1 MTMTMTTSMELSP
14 ADAALNHRD
23 PILDAALSAFL
34 DFGIRR
40 TSMGEIAR
48 RAGIS
53 PATLYRRHAQKS
65 DVVMAVGLREAQLI
79 LAELDRV
86 IDVTAPPL
94 DQLTR
99 LHLTV
104 SSRLRGNDLLNR
116 VLATEPESVL
126 PKITV
131 DADPILEIGR
141 GYLAGFLSRLQ
152 AEGYLPAYDVRP
164 VADCLARLAQSE
176 VLTPS
181 AEPLDEA
188 AARAFV
194 RDHLAPF
201 IRLTADHPNAE
212 QGTTR

>member
-1 MTMTMTTSMELSP
+1 MPLLT
-14 ADAALNHRD
+14 AAPRPSVGTED
-23 PILDAALSAFL
+23 PVLVGALEAFL

-53 PATLYRRHAQKS
+53 PATLYRRYAQKS
-65 DVVMAVGLREAQLI
+65 DVVMAVGMLEAGNI
-79 LAELDRV
+79 LAALEEAVDPA
-86 IDVTAPPL
+86 APPL
-94 DQLTR
+94 EQLTC

-104 SSRLRGNDLLNR
+104 TNRLRSNRLLQR
-116 VLATEPESVL
+116 LLATEPESVL

-141 GYLAGFLSRLQ
+141 GYLAGFLTRLQ
-152 AEGYLPAYDVRP
+152 AEGHLPAYDVRP

-181 AEPLDEA
+181 VEPLGDA

-201 IRLTADHPNAE
+201 IRLAPE
-212 QGTTR
+212 GTPR

>member
-1 MTMTMTTSMELSP
+1 MTTTL
-14 ADAALNHRD
+14 DAEVTDRD
-23 PILDAALSAFL
+23 PVLDGALDAFL
-34 DFGIRR
+34 DFGVRR
-40 TSMGEIAR
+40 TNMTEIAR

-53 PATLYRRHAQKS
+53 PATLYRRYAHKS
-65 DVVMAVGLREAQLI
+65 DVVAAVGLREAGQI
-79 LAELDRV
+79 LAALEAA

-94 DQLTR
+94 EQLTV

-104 SSRLRGNDLLNR
+104 AARLRANKLLQR

-131 DADPILEIGR
+131 EADPILEIGR
-141 GYLAGFLSRLQ
+141 GYLSAFLTRLQ
-152 AEGYLPAYDVRP
+152 DEGHLPAYDVAP

-181 AEPLDEA
+181 VEPLTDEQ
-188 AARAFV
+188 ARAFV

-201 IRLTADHPNAE
+201 IRLPE
-212 QGTTR
+212 GSTR

>member
-1 MTMTMTTSMELSP
+1 MSTLTASPPSTTS
-14 ADAALNHRD
+14 AAVD
-23 PILDAALSAFL
+23 PILTAALTAFL

-53 PATLYRRHAQKS
+53 PATLYRRYAQKS
-65 DVVMAVGLREAQLI
+65 DVVMAVGMLEAGQI
-79 LAELDRV
+79 LEELEHV
-86 IDVTAPPL
+86 IDPSTPPL
-94 DQLTR
+94 EQLTQ

-104 SSRLRGNDLLNR
+104 ANRVRSNDLLQR
-116 VLATEPESVL
+116 VLATEPETVL
-126 PKITV
+126 PKLTI

-141 GYLAGFLSRLQ
+141 GYLAGFLTRLQ
-152 AEGYLPAYDVRP
+152 AEGHLPPYDVRP

-181 AEPLDEA
+181 TEPLDEEA
-188 AARAFV
+188 TRAFV

-201 IRLTADHPNAE
+201 IRLAPADKGPH
-212 QGTTR
+212 R

>member
-1 MTMTMTTSMELSP
+1 MTTSTYPSAVESRL
-14 ADAALNHRD
+14 DDRD
-23 PILDAALSAFL
+23 PVLDAALTAFL

-53 PATLYRRHAQKS
+53 SATLYRRHAQKS
-65 DVVMAVGLREAQLI
+65 DIVAAVGLREAERI
-79 LAELDRV
+79 LAYLEDH
-86 IDVTAPPL
+86 IDVSAPPL
-94 DQLTR
+94 DQLTA
-99 LHLTV
+99 LHLAV
-104 SSRLRGNDLLNR
+104 SSRLRSNELLSR

-141 GYLAGFLSRLQ
+141 GYLSAFLTRLQ
-152 AEGYLPAYDVRP
+152 AEGHLPAYDVRP

-181 AEPLDEA
+181 TEPFDEVR
-188 AARAFV
+188 ARAFV

-201 IRLTADHPNAE
+201 IRLSTK
-212 QGTTR
+212 GTH